1 MIFDRPQR
9 IKKANLKYMQLEDDQ
24 VGSLKLAMPKEIMK
38 IEKKLATHMQI
49 RTGKGSNPMRRLRAT

>member
-9 IKKANLKYMQLEDDQ
+9 IKKANLKYMQLEDDR
-24 VGSLKLAMPKEIMK
+24 LKLAMPKEIRK
-38 IEKKLATHMQI
+38 IEKKLATHMKI